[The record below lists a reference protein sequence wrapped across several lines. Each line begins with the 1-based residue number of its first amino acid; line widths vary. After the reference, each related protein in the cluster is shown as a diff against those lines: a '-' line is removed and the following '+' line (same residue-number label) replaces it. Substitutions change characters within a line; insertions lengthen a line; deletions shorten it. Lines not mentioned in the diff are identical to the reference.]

1 MTNPIKTALVYAAI
15 PFIWAAVVL
24 SFFFTFGSLDCE
36 P

>member
-1 MTNPIKTALVYAAI
+1 MTNHIKTALVYAAI